1 MDIVDKEK
9 IVELKELSGGTDDLL
24 KTLLDKYITNTQSFI
39 EQIKKALETK
49 DFEKVLFGVHTIKG
63 SSLSLGLTQ
72 LGEKFTD
79 LNLRAKNGNFEGFES
94 EMTSIEKMLKD
105 VITYRATMG

>member
-1 MDIVDKEK
+1 MDLIDKDK
-9 IVELKELSGGTDDLL
+9 INELKELSGGTDDLL

-49 DFEKVLFGVHTIKG
+49 DYEKVLFGVHTIKG

-72 LGEKFTD
+72 LGEKFTN
-79 LNLRAKNGNFEGFES
+79 LNLRAKKGDYEGFES
-94 EMTSIEKMLKD
+94 EMASIEKMLKD
-105 VITYRATMG
+105 VVTYRSAMS